1 MFTVVRIRKIQ
12 NVSLKMKKAASIK
25 ISETLYH
32 DESSL
37 IEQFIWVTPHCERP
51 SDLPIGPMLRDLAE
65 WWQKS
70 KSKYL
75 KGLGPLI
82 IIVFCDYPISKST
95 MLTFK
100 IQSKNG
106 GKIENKRQIN
116 YEMVNIWII
125 SLSIICH
132 IMCL

>member
-1 MFTVVRIRKIQ
+1 MFTVARNRKIQ
-12 NVSLKMKKAASIK
+12 NVTCYMKNEKKQPIK

-51 SDLPIGPMLRDLAE
+51 SDLPIGPMLPDLAE

-75 KGLGPLI
+75 K
-82 IIVFCDYPISKST
+82 
-95 MLTFK
+95 
-100 IQSKNG
+100 
-106 GKIENKRQIN
+106 EN
-116 YEMVNIWII
+116 
-125 SLSIICH
+125 
-132 IMCL
+132 

>member
-1 MFTVVRIRKIQ
+1 
-12 NVSLKMKKAASIK
+12 MKNEKKQPIK

-75 KGLGPLI
+75 K
-82 IIVFCDYPISKST
+82 
-95 MLTFK
+95 
-100 IQSKNG
+100 
-106 GKIENKRQIN
+106 EN
-116 YEMVNIWII
+116 
-125 SLSIICH
+125 
-132 IMCL
+132 

>member
-1 MFTVVRIRKIQ
+1 MTKNVHRNRKMA
-12 NVSLKMKKAASIK
+12 LHPECYMKNEKAASIK

-75 KGLGPLI
+75 K
-82 IIVFCDYPISKST
+82 
-95 MLTFK
+95 
-100 IQSKNG
+100 
-106 GKIENKRQIN
+106 
-116 YEMVNIWII
+116 
-125 SLSIICH
+125 
-132 IMCL
+132 